1 MVRDG
6 FSSQYGFILA
16 CIGSA
21 VGMGNIWRF
30 PVLVSKYGGL
40 TFLIPFLIF
49 VVLIAATGVIEE
61 FALGRK
67 AKSGPIGAFG
77 VCTKTRFNNEKIGN
91 FIGFFPVIG
100 SLALAIGYSVVM
112 AWIFKYTYLA
122 INGEMFA
129 FGTNMDKIGA
139 EFGATA
145 NESGFWIFLAL
156 LVCALIMSQGIS
168 KGIEKANKIMLPLLF
183 GMFLILAFYVAF
195 LPNTQKGYEY
205 IFAISSDGL
214 FDPEVWIFAFGQA
227 FFSMS
232 VAGNGSIIY
241 GSYLSDG
248 KDIPNSAKYV
258 AIFNVLSAFLA
269 AFVII
274 PAIATTG
281 DELTQGGP
289 GLMFIHLVS
298 VLNDMQGGR
307 VIGLIFFICVLF
319 AGITSIINLYEA
331 PIATIEQKF
340 KLKRGLAVFIIHF
353 IGLICAILI
362 QKIVSEWMDFVSIY
376 VCPFGAL
383 LAGIMFFWILGKEN
397 GLKAVNNGAKKQM
410 GDKFWFCGKYI
421 YCLCAL
427 IALIAGAIL
436 GGIG

>member
-1 MVRDG
+1 MKDG
-6 FSSQYGFILA
+6 FSNQYGFILA

-49 VVLIAATGVIEE
+49 VILIAATGVIEE
-61 FALGRK
+61 FSLGRR

-77 VCTKTRFNNEKIGN
+77 FCTKTRFNNEKIGKI
-91 FIGFFPVIG
+91 IGFLPVVG
-100 SLALAIGYSVVM
+100 SLALAIGYTVVM
-112 AWIFKYTYLA
+112 SWIFKYTYLA
-122 INGEMFA
+122 INGDLFA
-129 FGTNMDKIGA
+129 FGTSMDKIGA
-139 EFGATA
+139 EFGKTA
-145 NESGFWIFLAL
+145 DDSKIWIFVAL
-156 LVCALIMSQGIS
+156 VVSAFIMSFGIA

-183 GMFLILAFYVAF
+183 GMFIILAFYIAF
-195 LPNTQKGYEY
+195 LPNTSKGYEY
-205 IFAISSDGL
+205 IFTFSIDGF

-232 VAGNGSIIY
+232 VAGNGSVIY
-241 GSYLSDG
+241 GSYLNDSE
-248 KDIPNSAKYV
+248 DIPNSAKYV
-258 AIFNVLSAFLA
+258 AIFNVLSAILA

-274 PAIATTG
+274 PAIAATG

-307 VIGLIFFICVLF
+307 IVGLVFFICVLF

-331 PIATIEQKF
+331 PIATLQQKF
-340 KLKRGLAVFIIHF
+340 ALKRYSAVFIIH
-353 IGLICAILI
+353 IVGLFSAILI

-376 VCPFGAL
+376 VCPLGAL
-383 LAGIMFFWILGKEN
+383 LTGIMFFWIYGKEN
-397 GLKAVNNGAKKQM
+397 GLKAVNNGAKSFV
-410 GDKFWFCGKYI
+410 GDKFWFLGKYV

-427 IALIAGAIL
+427 IALIAGAIF